1 MIRYTVVWLTSAS
14 DELAEIWLA
23 AADRNAVA
31 AASDK
36 IDAELA
42 EDANRK
48 GVAVHEGLRLLPV
61 IPLRA
66 YYVVRKAD
74 RIAEVL
80 KIRRV

>member
-1 MIRYTVVWLTSAS
+1 MIRYSVVWLTSAS

-23 AADRNAVA
+23 APDRNAVA
-31 AASDK
+31 AASDR

-42 EDANRK
+42 EDAHRK
-48 GVAVHEGLRLLPV
+48 GVAVHEGLRLLT
-61 IPLRA
+61 ISPLCA
-66 YYVVRKAD
+66 YYVVRQAD